1 LVLVLWVNAV
11 LTAVALR
18 AAQLALVVRALRR
31 AARDGHPVPT
41 CLDCALSPST
51 ATVLG
56 ASAIH
61 KLARE
66 RFLRHLDQRIRE
78 TETADRAR

>member
-1 LVLVLWVNAV
+1 
-11 LTAVALR
+11 
-18 AAQLALVVRALRR
+18 
-31 AARDGHPVPT
+31 
-41 CLDCALSPST
+41 LDCALSPST

>member
-1 LVLVLWVNAV
+1 
-11 LTAVALR
+11 LR
-18 AAQLALVVRALRR
+18 TIAEHGDRA
-31 AARDGHPVPT
+31 
-41 CLDCALSPST
+41 
-51 ATVLG
+51 G